1 MNQYKEYYQRL
12 EEKLHLLDENH
23 LKIARLMINGAK
35 NSSYYNRDYV
45 RPIEKLIS
53 ANPNLT
59 NNQCFEPIRFII
71 KSLLGE
77 QELNKFDY
85 ILAHVIDYP
94 HSESYYRRPFRT
106 KDLTVHTKRVIEKS
120 FELVRWNQHDVTLKT
135 LLTSSSE
142 LKEDYDY
149 HSILSDLIA
158 YELDHE
164 NEEIK
169 NTLKE
174 IIYGE
179 NNTALLSRWM
189 IKGMFKSHKQ
199 ESYEDLGKLLL
210 AAGLQEGLRQNIVET
225 MDEGTID
232 GMKFL
237 LQIIIEN
244 NLTRFSSIVRAL
256 GVWTG
261 VELES
266 NNKRIVNQ
274 IITYISLA
282 LNNEDLRNDWTSQ
295 NNVDKLYI
303 SLWAK
308 GVYEEADLI
317 TEISLILSNGLQY
330 QKVVAH
336 YLIGQLENKPL
347 IYSLLTNHLE
357 QTDIELQAWTIKN
370 YPYHCSTRYNIL
382 NGNENKFSYYK
393 EPLLQDKDVRTK
405 QFIYFSNMLEHGP
418 KTNKVINS
426 SVFKQMEI
434 TYSPDTIIQILIYLT
449 AYDLDHNWIAQL
461 MEYKKYMTAET
472 RSQFL
477 EYFIVNIDDP
487 TQKEYLF
494 NALAD
499 RSVLIREEAIAKIKK
514 ITSLNDS
521 DIPRIEALLT
531 LKTPL
536 IRQEAIHLLLKL
548 KDEQLTESLKRLLS
562 SKKAQQRLGALDIV
576 NQTKEHHVHKSNF
589 DQYRELLHLISN
601 PTENERLQIDKLTK
615 QEWNEKNGFGLYDS
629 SQIRP
634 VRKLEIEKSYQ
645 QKEWFTLNKDKISAF
660 LNGLSELVYE
670 NKDYEFE
677 IEYWEGEKET
687 VLLGSQIE
695 MVRHYKS
702 DDLKMVD
709 QLPLPDVWKNYLI
722 SSGLQTNQ
730 IIELWF
736 YLNSYYLVNYYENTI
751 SPWDYKYRNYD
762 LTDEENLTSLNDW
775 QKDLLI
781 SFFPISSL
789 KEVSKTIVEQKYKQQ
804 IRSIIEAYFDDLP
817 KEDKFHYLLNQ
828 LKSFSILITDGTNW
842 LKIFDFLSETLI
854 EWLEQSIYDDESFI
868 EYFEYKNYLYHY
880 CKKRLFKH
888 SPEELIRAYTLNV
901 IDENE
906 LLKEILS
913 DSKRN
918 KFFREIYVENSELV
932 KEYPEITQIAQKIL
946 DRVLEIEL
954 KRGDLPTNV
963 SNFASGIDYFEGTSY
978 FVQIL
983 ERIGDEGFIRGY
995 FYASGEDI
1003 SNKESF
1009 SSLLKACY
1017 PKENDHVKILFN
1029 LLNEKKISEKRL
1041 LEAAMYAPQWLDLV
1055 SDYLNWSG
1063 LKSAA
1068 WYFHA
1073 HINEEFEDKKAAII
1087 AHYSPIEPNQFNDG
1101 AFDINWFTEA
1111 YKELGS
1117 ERFEI
1122 LYDCAK
1128 YISGGA
1134 NHRRSQLFAD
1144 AVLGKLK
1151 IENLKSS
1158 VVDKRNKEHLLC
1170 YSLVPLNNSTT
1181 KDLVTRY
1188 EFIQQF
1194 LKESKQ
1200 YGAQRRASE
1209 AKIVEIALGN
1219 LARNAGYS
1227 DTIRMTWDLESK
1239 KAEEYITYF
1248 EPKKIDEL
1256 MIRLELN
1263 EKGTVQFIIHKNDK
1277 ALKSVPTKY
1286 KKHEYIMKLTEVKK
1300 DIKDQIRRAKIELE
1314 KSMVSETIFTVKE
1327 IDNLTKNMIV
1337 NQLLSKLLFVHEN
1350 KVGFFEDNKLI
1361 SPNGQE
1367 YQLNDSD
1374 LLKIAHPTH
1383 LYESGKW
1390 SECQRFIFENK
1401 IIQPFKQVFRE
1412 LYLPNIDELANGKIS
1427 RRYDGHQ
1434 VQPRKTVSLL
1444 KSRLWTASYEEGL
1457 QRVYYKENIIVKIY
1471 AAADWFSPSDVE
1483 APTLETIE
1491 FINRKTYENISIEQI
1506 PPIIF
1511 SEVMRDVD
1519 LVVSIAHVGGV
1530 DPEASLSTIE
1540 MRKAII
1546 HESLRLMKISNVDFS
1561 QNHAKIYGK
1570 LGEYNVHLGSGNT
1583 YKNAKGA
1590 LHIIPVHSQHR
1601 GKIFLPFIDEDP
1613 KTAEILSKIVLLAQ
1627 DQKIKDPNILIQLN

>member
-1 MNQYKEYYQRL
+1 MNQYKEYYQSL
-12 EEKLHLLDENH
+12 EEKLHLLDGDH

-35 NSSYYNRDYV
+35 SSSYYNHDYV
-45 RPIEKLIS
+45 KPIRKLLS

-59 NNQCFEPIRFII
+59 KNEYFEPIRFII

-85 ILAHVIDYP
+85 ILAHVIDFP

-106 KDLTVHTKRVIEKS
+106 KDMAVHTKKVIEKS
-120 FELVRWNQHDVTLKT
+120 FELVRWNQHDVNLKT
-135 LLTSSSE
+135 LLTTPSE
-142 LKEDYDY
+142 LSEDYDY

-169 NTLKE
+169 NSLKE

-256 GVWTG
+256 AVWTG
-261 VELES
+261 VEFES

-274 IITYISLA
+274 VITYISLA
-282 LNNEDLRNDWTSQ
+282 LNNENIQNDWTSQ

-317 TEISLILSNGLQY
+317 NEISLILTNGLHY

-347 IYSLLTNHLE
+347 IYSLLTNHFE

-370 YPYHCSTRYNIL
+370 YPYRCSTRYNFL
-382 NGNENKFSYYK
+382 SGNENKFLYYK
-393 EPLLQDKDVRTK
+393 EPLLQDKHVRTK
-405 QFIYFSNMLEHGP
+405 QFNYFCNLVEHGP
-418 KTNKVINS
+418 KANKVLNS
-426 SVFKQMEI
+426 SAFKQMEI

-461 MEYKKYMTAET
+461 MKYKKYMTAET

-477 EYFIVNIDDP
+477 DYFIVNIDDP

-494 NALAD
+494 NALSD

-536 IRQEAIHLLLKL
+536 VRQEAIHLLLKL
-548 KDEQLTESLKRLLS
+548 KDKQLKESLKRLLS

-576 NQTKEHHVHKSNF
+576 NQTKEHNVHKSNF
-589 DQYRELLHLISN
+589 DQYKELLHLISN

-615 QEWNEKNGFGLYDS
+615 QEWNEKNGFGLYDPIK
-629 SQIRP
+629 IRP

-645 QKEWFTLNKDKISAF
+645 QKEWFTLNKATILSF
-660 LNGLSELVYE
+660 LNGLTELIHE

-677 IEYWEGEKET
+677 IEYWDGQKES
-687 VLLGSQIE
+687 VLLGSHIE
-695 MVRHYKS
+695 MIRHYKS
-702 DDLKMVD
+702 DDLKMID

-722 SSGLQTNQ
+722 SSGLRTNQ

-736 YLNSYYLVNYYENTI
+736 YLNGHDLVNYYDHTF
-751 SPWDYKYRNYD
+751 STWDYKYRNYD
-762 LTDEENLTSLNDW
+762 LTDEENLTPLNSR
-775 QKDLLI
+775 QKDLLS

-789 KEVSKTIVEQKYKQQ
+789 KKVGKTIVELNYEQQ
-804 IRSIIEAYFDDLP
+804 IRSIIEAYFNDLP

-828 LKSFSILITDGTNW
+828 LKSFSILIADGSNW
-842 LKIFDFLSETLI
+842 LKIYDYLSESLI
-854 EWLEQSIYDDESFI
+854 EWLEESIYDDESFI
-868 EYFEYKNYLYHY
+868 EYYEYKNYLYHY

-888 SPEELIRAYTLNV
+888 SPEDLIRAYTLNV
-901 IDENE
+901 IDKNE

-913 DSKRN
+913 DPKRT

-932 KEYPEITQIAQKIL
+932 KKYPEITKIAQKIL

-954 KRGDLPTNV
+954 KRGDLATSV
-963 SNFASGIDYFEGTSY
+963 SNFAGGIDYFEGTSY

-983 ERIGDEGFIRGY
+983 ERLGDEGFVRGY
-995 FYASGEDI
+995 FYASGEEI
-1003 SNKESF
+1003 SKKESF

-1017 PKENDHVKILFN
+1017 PNEHDHVEILFN
-1029 LLNEKKISEKRL
+1029 LLNAKEISEKRL

-1055 SDYLNWSG
+1055 SDYLNWCG

-1073 HINEEFEDKKAAII
+1073 HINEDFEDKKAAIV
-1087 AHYSPIEPNQFNDG
+1087 AHYSPIEPIQFNDG

-1144 AVLGKLK
+1144 VVLGKLNL
-1151 IENLKSS
+1151 ENLKTS

-1170 YSLVPLNNSTT
+1170 YSLVPLDNSTT
-1181 KDLVTRY
+1181 KDLVIRY

-1209 AKIVEIALGN
+1209 TKIVEIALGN

-1263 EKGTVQFIIHKNDK
+1263 EKGAVNFIIDKNDK
-1277 ALKSVPTKY
+1277 ALKSIPAKY
-1286 KKHEYIMKLTEVKK
+1286 KKHEYILKLTEVKK
-1300 DIKDQIRRAKIELE
+1300 EIKDQLRRAKTELE

-1327 IDNLTKNMIV
+1327 LENLTKNMIV
-1337 NQLLSKLLFVHEN
+1337 KQLMSKLLFVNEN
-1350 KVGFFEDNKLI
+1350 KIGFFEDNKLI
-1361 SPNGQE
+1361 SPNGNE
-1367 YQLNDSD
+1367 YQLSDSD
-1374 LLKIAHPTH
+1374 FLKIAHPTH
-1383 LYESGKW
+1383 LYKSGMW
-1390 SECQRFIFENK
+1390 SECQKFIFENK
-1401 IIQPFKQVFRE
+1401 IVQPFKQVFRE
-1412 LYLPNIDELANGKIS
+1412 LYLPTIDELANGKIS
-1427 RRYDGHQ
+1427 RRYEGHQ
-1434 VQPRKTVSLL
+1434 VQPRKTGSLL

-1457 QRVYYKENIIVKIY
+1457 QKVFYKENIIVKIY

-1491 FINRKTYENISIEQI
+1491 FINRKTYENISIEDI
-1506 PPIIF
+1506 PTIIF

-1561 QNHAKIYGK
+1561 QNHAKIDGK

-1590 LHIIPVHSQHR
+1590 LYIIPVHSQHR

-1627 DQKIKDPNILIQLN
+1627 DQKIKDPNILMQLN